1 MAEQQKNQ
9 PNYFLK
15 YSGIAFQML
24 ATIGLAAWA
33 GTKLDE
39 YYTVK
44 NHWFTIFLLLFG
56 VIGSI
61 YVVVRSLLQK

>member
-1 MAEQQKNQ
+1 MDEEQKNQ
-9 PNYFLK
+9 PNYYLK

-24 ATIGLAAWA
+24 ATIGFSAWA
-33 GTKLDE
+33 GIKLDE
-39 YYTVK
+39 YYAVK

-61 YVVVRSLLQK
+61 YFVVRSLIQK